1 MKSPYGSKKGPAKRA
16 EKLLKKKNLT
26 KRQED
31 TMKRHSV
38 HHTKKHMDTM
48 RSMMLKGKTFGQ
60 AHKAAMKK
68 VGK

>member
-1 MKSPYGSKKGPAKRA
+1 MDYSNKPNKGAEKRA
-16 EKLLKKKNLT
+16 NKLLKKKALT

-31 TMKRHSV
+31 TMKKHSV
-38 HHTKKHMDTM
+38 HHSKKHMDSM

-60 AHKAAMKK
+60 AHKEAMKK

>member
-1 MKSPYGSKKGPAKRA
+1 MA
-16 EKLLKKKNLT
+16 EKLLKKKTLT